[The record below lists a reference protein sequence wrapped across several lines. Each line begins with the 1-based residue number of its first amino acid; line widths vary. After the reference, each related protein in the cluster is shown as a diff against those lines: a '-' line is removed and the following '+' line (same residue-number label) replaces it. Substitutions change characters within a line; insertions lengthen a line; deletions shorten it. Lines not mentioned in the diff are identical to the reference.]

1 MRQRLPEIIYKP
13 EHLSHEGSRPNK
25 VPAAAPCKK
34 KPAEKTAG

>member
-1 MRQRLPEIIYKP
+1 MKTHLRRE
-13 EHLSHEGSRPNK
+13 EHLHPNK